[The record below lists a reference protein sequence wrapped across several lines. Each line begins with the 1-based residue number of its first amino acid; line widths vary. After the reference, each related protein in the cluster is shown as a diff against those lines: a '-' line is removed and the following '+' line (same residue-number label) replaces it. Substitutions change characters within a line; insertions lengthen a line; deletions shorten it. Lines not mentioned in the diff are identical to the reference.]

1 MFIIRNLSRLLAAGR
16 FHQVISEL
24 APLRPELL
32 ASWRQLLARQPAAA
46 VQDLAYALAILRVSE
61 VAPGSHLPIATWVA
75 QLLSPKVDGSFPS
88 VLTAAVV
95 ARAMHAASAC
105 SAGASSAPAIQ
116 FLSSLQEPDGIFHEP
131 ADLPRTTIT
140 SKAPASDTPASDTPA
155 SEPPASQ
162 KSAKP
167 NTAKHELATTAAA
180 LCLVADLPG
189 AAESL
194 RIDSAITHLTALHHH
209 GHLPGPA
216 QHALALLKLRSRST
230 RQPARPTRFSP
241 DVFADDLFAIAS

>member
-32 ASWRQLLARQPAAA
+32 ASWRQLLVHQPATA
-46 VQDLAYALAILRVSE
+46 VQDLAYALAILRISE
-61 VAPGSHLPIATWVA
+61 VAPGSQLAIASWVA
-75 QLLSPKVDGSFPS
+75 QLLSPKADGSFPS

-95 ARAMHAASAC
+95 ARAMHAASA
-105 SAGASSAPAIQ
+105 SSAANSSAAAIR
-116 FLSSLQEPDGIFHEP
+116 FLSSLQEPDGLFREP
-131 ADLPRTTIT
+131 ASGAD
-140 SKAPASDTPASDTPA
+140 
-155 SEPPASQ
+155 EVPPKEVSPQ
-162 KSAKP
+162 
-167 NTAKHELATTAAA
+167 HELATTAAA

-216 QHALALLKLRSRST
+216 QHALALLKLRTRTT
-230 RQPARPTRFSP
+230 RQPAHPTRFTP
-241 DVFADDLFAIAS
+241 NTFADDLFAIAS

>member
-1 MFIIRNLSRLLAAGR
+1 MLIIRNLSRLLAAGR

-32 ASWRQLLARQPAAA
+32 ASWRQLLAHQPTTA
-46 VQDLAYALAILRVSE
+46 VQDLAYSLAILRISE
-61 VAPGSHLPIATWVA
+61 VAPGSQLAIASWVA
-75 QLLSPKVDGSFPS
+75 QLLSPKADGSFPS

-95 ARAMHAASAC
+95 ARAMHMAGVSCAATSCA
-105 SAGASSAPAIQ
+105 ATSSTAAIR
-116 FLSSLQEPDGIFHEP
+116 FLSSIQEPDGLFREP
-131 ADLPRTTIT
+131 AGTANDM
-140 SKAPASDTPASDTPA
+140 
-155 SEPPASQ
+155 PP
-162 KSAKP
+162 
-167 NTAKHELATTAAA
+167 KHELATTAAA

-216 QHALALLKLRSRST
+216 QHALALLKLRTRTT
-230 RQPARPTRFSP
+230 RQPTPPTRFTP
-241 DVFADDLFAIAS
+241 NAFADDLFAIAS